1 MLADVLRAQGAA
13 LQNESASPTRS
24 CRCRGVSE
32 RFTRSICTTVLAVPD
47 DIYSSSK
54 SGPRSATTARTG
66 TLRASC
72 SSALKLWR
80 CVHAMAGT
88 PVAMRAL
95 DNSYLAQ
102 VLGPCRAPSAA
113 PRAITA
119 PAHPHN
125 ETCADSST
133 TLCLLMLSMLGKL
146 LPNIKPKHMHLP
158 SHACGPAT
166 LLDVLPGPCCWVMPP
181 RALWPHLQLQ
191 KAQHLRVAQC
201 AILS

>member
-1 MLADVLRAQGAA
+1 MRLTCRHTVLADVLRAPGAA

-54 SGPRSATTARTG
+54 SGPRSAMAG
-66 TLRASC
+66 TLQASC
-72 SSALKLWR
+72 SSAHKLWR

-119 PAHPHN
+119 PALPHSEACTDLSGHPMP
-125 ETCADSST
+125 S
-133 TLCLLMLSMLGKL
+133 LLLLSMLGKL
-146 LPNIKPKHMHLP
+146 LPNEKHLP
-158 SHACGPAT
+158 FHA
-166 LLDVLPGPCCWVMPP
+166 
-181 RALWPHLQLQ
+181 
-191 KAQHLRVAQC
+191 
-201 AILS
+201 